1 MDTFMDKLAQRLNAQ
16 EIIKANSAAD
26 AAQLERYKEQ
36 VLQYE
41 KYLVSLQDCLQS
53 HEQQNEKL
61 KNDLIGILEKL
72 NENTH
77 ADRES
82 VQELSTKLEELFAKS
97 DDFNHK
103 EDVKVY
109 RNVQAA
115 LVEENTKQTESIRE
129 MFTAYEK
136 KNSRK
141 TTAALFFSIL
151 AGIGA
156 VAAVTLQVLS
166 MFGMRFYW

>member
-72 NENTH
+72 N
-77 ADRES
+77 
-82 VQELSTKLEELFAKS
+82 
-97 DDFNHK
+97 
-103 EDVKVY
+103 
-109 RNVQAA
+109 
-115 LVEENTKQTESIRE
+115 
-129 MFTAYEK
+129 
-136 KNSRK
+136 
-141 TTAALFFSIL
+141 
-151 AGIGA
+151 
-156 VAAVTLQVLS
+156 
-166 MFGMRFYW
+166 